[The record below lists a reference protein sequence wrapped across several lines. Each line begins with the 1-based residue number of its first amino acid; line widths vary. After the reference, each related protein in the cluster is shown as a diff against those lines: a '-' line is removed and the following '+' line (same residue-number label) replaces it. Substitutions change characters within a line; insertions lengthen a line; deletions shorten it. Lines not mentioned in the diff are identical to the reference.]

1 MAKHVAGV
9 QCLAPRLAHLRQA
22 QDAAHQLRHG
32 ALAFAGGQGAQHIGK
47 GAVPALLQRLLGDD
61 HAHLAGGREQFLVA
75 NFVFLAGFFA
85 DVGIRKTQ
93 LRQKRARILR
103 VDIARIHLVFAG
115 ALHLHQ
121 HDGPDVAPGLAL
133 QLAGFTLQRI
143 ELACAFCQAAL
154 PIHPAAHIHM
164 DGQLDHLRRVQ
175 VGAAHIH
182 QNVGATG
189 ARRLGVAHARRGR

>member
-1 MAKHVAGV
+1 M
-9 QCLAPRLAHLRQA
+9 
-22 QDAAHQLRHG
+22 
-32 ALAFAGGQGAQHIGK
+32 
-47 GAVPALLQRLLGDD
+47 QRLLGDD

-103 VDIARIHLVFAG
+103 MDIARIHLVFAG

-121 HDGPDVAPGLAL
+121 HDGADVAPRLAL
-133 QLAGFTLQRI
+133 QQARFTLQRV
-143 ELACAFCQAAL
+143 ELARTLGQAAL
-154 PIHPAAHIHM
+154 PVSPAAHIHLN
-164 DGQLDHLRRVQ
+164 GQLDHLRRVQ

-189 ARRLGVAHARRGR
+189 ARHLGVGHARRGR